1 MLWRFCHITPNFG
14 ISKVRFDK
22 NHTCIDS
29 AIQHLIDDDGIHE
42 GKFVTRKDIVSNLYS
57 RIMCKVIIPGPNN
70 TWDYG
75 ADIKI
80 VTIHGTDYIKT
91 DSNPIPCD
99 KIGNLAE
106 F

>member
-1 MLWRFCHITPNFG
+1 MWRFCQINPYLG
-14 ISKVRFDK
+14 ISKVKYDK
-22 NHTCIDS
+22 DHVCIDR

-42 GKFVTRKDIVSNLYS
+42 GKLITRKDLLSNLS
-57 RIMCKVIIPGPNN
+57 NRIICKVIIPGPNK

-80 VTIHGTDYIKT
+80 VTIHGTGYIKT

-99 KIGNLAE
+99 KIGNLPE
-106 F
+106 Y

>member
-1 MLWRFCHITPNFG
+1 MLWRFFHITPYLG
-14 ISKVRFDK
+14 ISKVRYDK
-22 NHTCIDS
+22 HHTSIDS

-42 GKFVTRKDIVSNLYS
+42 GKLVTRKDIVSNLFS
-57 RIMCKVIIPGPNN
+57 RIICKVIIPGPNN
-70 TWDYG
+70 IWDYG
-75 ADIKI
+75 ADIKV

-99 KIGNLAE
+99 KIGNLPE